1 MDAGSLQDLVLVVV
15 EPAEPREGVQPV
27 QAVVSILA
35 CKHVDP
41 SCSCLIRFG
50 SNLAISLPSHS
61 RCAN

>member
-1 MDAGSLQDLVLVVV
+1 MDAGSLQDLELGVV
-15 EPAEPREGVQPV
+15 EPAEPREGV

>member
-1 MDAGSLQDLVLVVV
+1 MDAGSLQDLELVVV
-15 EPAEPREGVQPV
+15 EPAEPREGVR
-27 QAVVSILA
+27 AVVNILA

-41 SCSCLIRFG
+41 SCFCLIRFG